1 MLGNL
6 RKKYLAQIIAMDIEQ
21 DLDRYAGGDK
31 NNITK
36 KAESNLGPQVNFV
49 PQVTTVTGYYI
60 GCGKL
65 NHKRDGWKSNG
76 CHPDCN

>member
-6 RKKYLAQIIAMDIEQ
+6 RKKYLAQIIAMEIEQ

-36 KAESNLGPQVNFV
+36 KAESNSGPQVNFV

-60 GCGKL
+60 G
-65 NHKRDGWKSNG
+65 
-76 CHPDCN
+76 